1 MRFIL
6 STALTTSLC
15 LLSSVAFASEGDA
28 TDAIVVTASG
38 FEQPAEEVG
47 QAISVIDTDT
57 LSRLQITSITDVL
70 ATVPGVRV
78 AKAGAVGQQAS
89 VFIRGGNSSQTLVLI
104 DGVRINDAATP
115 NGQFDF
121 GSLLTGNISR
131 VEILRGPNS
140 VIWGSQAIGG
150 VINVTNALPDE
161 DGLAASARGE
171 YGYADT
177 GLVNANIS
185 GRAGIAS
192 GSVGGSYFRTDGIS
206 AITGGTERDG
216 YRNASANARLKIE
229 LSDAINVDLRGYY
242 NDAKGAYDDSGP
254 NTPPVFRNKQFL
266 GYAGLNASFM
276 GGKFTNRLSY
286 SRTDID
292 RDGTHPSSFSFSNF
306 AAKAVIDRFEY
317 QGRLDVI
324 EAATLV
330 AGVAHERTTAETFFP
345 AGGGAAPD
353 KASSNVTSAYAQ
365 TIIRPLTGLTVTG
378 GIRHDDFTNY
388 GSATT
393 FGANFVYSP
402 NEGKTLLRGTYA
414 QGFRAPTLVEAIFPF
429 GNPALKPETARS
441 FDFGI
446 EHKALDGRIVAGATW
461 FQRKSDNLIE
471 FSFTTFQS
479 ENIAKARAKGLEL
492 TLAAKPTETLTLS
505 AQYSLTDA
513 KNRSPGG
520 NLGKQLARRAK
531 HSASLSVDWI
541 SPWKLAIGASLL
553 MQGDSFN
560 NPSNSQRLDGFA
572 LVGLRASYPITD
584 AVSVYARVENL
595 FDVTYATVKT
605 SSGADY
611 GSYGRNAY
619 AGVKVN
625 F

>member
-6 STALTTSLC
+6 STALTSSLV
-15 LLSSVAFASEGDA
+15 LLSSATFAHEGDA

-47 QAISVIDTDT
+47 QAISVIDADT

-104 DGVRINDAATP
+104 DGVRINDASVP

-131 VEILRGPNS
+131 VEVLRGPNS

-150 VINVTNALPDE
+150 VINVTNALPSE
-161 DGLAASARGE
+161 VGLAVTARGE

-177 GLVNANIS
+177 GLVNANVS
-185 GRAGIAS
+185 GRAGRVS

-216 YRNASANARLKIE
+216 YRNTSANARLKVE
-229 LSDAINVDLRGYY
+229 LSDAIFVDLRGYY

-254 NTPPVFRNKQFL
+254 NTPPEFRNKQFL
-266 GYAGLNASFM
+266 GYAGLNANLM
-276 GGKFTNRLSY
+276 DGKFSNRLSY

-292 RDGTHPSSFSFSNF
+292 RDGTHPNAASFSNF
-306 AAKAVIDRFEY
+306 IAKALIDRFEY
-317 QGRLDVI
+317 QGRLDLI
-324 EAATLV
+324 DAATMVVGLE
-330 AGVAHERTTAETFFP
+330 HERTSAETFFP
-345 AGGGAAPD
+345 AGGGTAPNTA
-353 KASSNVTSAYAQ
+353 KSTVTSGYAQ
-365 TIIRPLTGLTVTG
+365 AIVRPLSGLTVTG

-388 GSATT
+388 GTATT
-393 FGANFVYSP
+393 FGANFVYTP
-402 NEGKTLLRGTYA
+402 NGGKTLFRGTYA
-414 QGFRAPTLVEAIFPF
+414 EGFRAPTLVEAIFPF

-441 FDFGI
+441 FDFGV
-446 EHKALDGRIVAGATW
+446 EHKALDGQVVVGATW

-471 FSFTTFQS
+471 FSFASFQS
-479 ENIAKARAKGLEL
+479 ENIARAQSKGLEL
-492 TLAAKPTETLTLS
+492 TLAAKPTDRLLLS

-513 KNRSPGG
+513 KNRSPGA
-520 NLGKQLARRAK
+520 NFGKPLARRAK
-531 HSASLSVDWI
+531 HSASLSADWT
-541 SPWKLAIGASLL
+541 SPWKLALGGSLFI
-553 MQGDSFN
+553 QGDSFN

-572 LVGLRASYPITD
+572 LVSLRASYPITD
-584 AVSVYARVENL
+584 VVSLYARVENL

>member
-1 MRFIL
+1 MPYTL
-6 STALTTSLC
+6 STALSASLF
-15 LLSSVAFASEGDA
+15 LFASPAFAAKDEGG
-28 TDAIVVTASG
+28 DAIVVTASG

-47 QAISVIDTDT
+47 QAITVIDSDA
-57 LSRLQITSITDVL
+57 LARLQITSITDAL

-78 AKAGAVGQQAS
+78 AKAGAAGQQAS

-104 DGVRINDAATP
+104 DGVRINDASAP

-121 GSLLTGNISR
+121 GALLTGNVAR
-131 VEILRGPNS
+131 VEVLRGPNS

-150 VINVTNALPDE
+150 VINVANALPAD
-161 DGLAASARGE
+161 DGMAVTARGE

-177 GLVNANIS
+177 ALVNANVS
-185 GRAGIAS
+185 GKAGIFS

-216 YRNASANARLKIE
+216 YRNTSANARLKVE
-229 LSDAINVDLRGYY
+229 LSDAINLDLRGYY

-266 GYAGLNASFM
+266 GYAGLNAALM
-276 GGKFTNRLSY
+276 DGKFTNRLSY

-292 RDGTHPSSFSFSNF
+292 RVGTHPSLFSFSNF
-306 AAKAVIDRFEY
+306 LAKALTDRFEY

-324 EAATLV
+324 DAATLV
-330 AGVAHERTTAETFFP
+330 VGLEHESTTAQTLFP
-345 AGGGAAPD
+345 AGGGRVPN
-353 KASSNVTSAYAQ
+353 KARSKVTSGYAQ
-365 TIIRPLTGLTVTG
+365 AIVRPFDGLTVTG
-378 GIRHDDFTNY
+378 GLRHDDFTNY
-388 GSATT
+388 GTATT
-393 FGANFVYSP
+393 FGANFVYTP
-402 NEGKTLLRGTYA
+402 NDGKTLFRGTYA
-414 QGFRAPTLVEAIFPF
+414 EGFRAPTLVEAIFPF

-441 FDFGI
+441 FDFGV
-446 EHKALDGRIVAGATW
+446 EQKALDGRVVLGATW
-461 FQRKSDNLIE
+461 FQRKSNNLIE
-471 FSFTTFQS
+471 FSFVSFQS
-479 ENIAKARAKGLEL
+479 ENIARARSKGLEL
-492 TLAAKPTETLTLS
+492 TLAAKPTDTLTLS

-513 KNRSPGG
+513 KNRSPGS

-531 HSASLSVDWI
+531 HSTSLALDWV
-541 SPWKLAIGASLL
+541 SPWKLALGGSLFL
-553 MQGDSFN
+553 QGDSFN

-595 FDVTYATVKT
+595 FDVTYATVKAF
-605 SSGADY
+605 SGADY